1 MTHLHFDHA
10 AGLTDENGHA
20 LFENAIHYIQQDE
33 WHEFLAPNIRSQA
46 TYWKENQG
54 DYAERVILF
63 KDEIEPVPGIK
74 MIHTGGHSYG
84 HSIITIESEGQKAV
98 HMADIFPTIAHR
110 NPLWVTAYDD
120 YPMTS
125 IQEKKDVFLIIFL
138 MIIGSCFIMMRT
150 TLRLNLNLIST
161 ILKR

>member
-20 LFENAIHYIQQDE
+20 LFKNATHYIQQDE

-54 DYAERVILF
+54 DYDERVILF

-74 MIHTGGHSYG
+74 MIHTGGHSFG
-84 HSIITIESEGQKAV
+84 HCIITIESEGQKQYIWPTFSQPWLIV
-98 HMADIFPTIAHR
+98 THYGLQHM
-110 NPLWVTAYDD
+110 
-120 YPMTS
+120 
-125 IQEKKDVFLIIFL
+125 
-138 MIIGSCFIMMRT
+138 MII
-150 TLRLNLNLIST
+150 L
-161 ILKR
+161 